1 MVSVSLIFAIH
12 KRARPNRKGRGKL
25 RPKNNQFHQ
34 VVSMEKGTF
43 ANSGKMA

>member
-1 MVSVSLIFAIH
+1 MMSVSLIFAIH
-12 KRARPNRKGRGKL
+12 KRGKL
-25 RPKNNQFHQ
+25 RSKNSQFHQ